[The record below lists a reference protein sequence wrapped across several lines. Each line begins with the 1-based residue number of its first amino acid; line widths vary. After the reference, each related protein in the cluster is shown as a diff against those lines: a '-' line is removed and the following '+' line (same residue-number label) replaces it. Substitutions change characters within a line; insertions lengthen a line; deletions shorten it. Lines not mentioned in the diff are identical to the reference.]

1 MGSTSGRAALRA
13 VEFHH
18 FAIDDRWLLFD
29 VHALHVIPS
38 CELDG
43 MLLELAR
50 EPRPR
55 AEIVQAATARGMDRS
70 EVVARIR
77 ELRRHRFL
85 LAPHERVRAAELGS
99 GTSYA
104 TFMVNVA
111 QRCNLTCS
119 YCYVNKGLFDYEEKP
134 IARMAKTTAAALIDQ
149 IHTAFPHFRS
159 YGYHFY
165 GGEPLLNFDVIRML
179 VEDAEARAAQ
189 DGTKTEYHITTNGTL
204 LTREVADF
212 MDEHAF
218 TVYFSIDGDQETHD
232 ELRTYVNGRGS
243 FDDVERNLEYLRT
256 RERVH
261 LIGSSVIRKGFTL
274 QDGIKLLEDHG
285 AKQCKAER
293 VRLRDD
299 DPLALTGDDHDRYL
313 ADVRRL
319 IDHYVDYLTSGRKPM
334 DFRLSSKILQVLT
347 RKRRN
352 FFCPAGDRMF
362 GISANGEIY
371 PCALHVGRPQSKI
384 GDVEHGVDV
393 EKQQAF
399 RRKFSAEHQEGCQ
412 TCWTRNL
419 CGGGCSA
426 MVDRFGHEDCDALRA
441 ESEAAIAIYQHFA
454 ERDLTLLYGLVS
466 PKMARW
472 VRGELNDP
480 GELLPT
486 EAASL
491 HQVAEE

>member
-1 MGSTSGRAALRA
+1 MSNSNGRTALRA
-13 VEFHH
+13 VEYHH

-29 VHALHVIPS
+29 VLALRVIPS

-43 MLLELAR
+43 KLLDLAR
-50 EPRPR
+50 EPQLRQ
-55 AEIVQAATARGMDRS
+55 ELIDAAVAGGADRGEARTR
-70 EVVARIR
+70 VRT
-77 ELRRHRFL
+77 LRRARFL
-85 LAPHERVRAAELGS
+85 LAPNEQPEIAELGS

-104 TFMVNVA
+104 TFMINVA

-119 YCYVNKGLFDYEEKP
+119 YCYVNKGLFDYDEKP
-134 IARMAKTTAAALIDQ
+134 IARMQMATADALVDQ
-149 IHTAFPHFRS
+149 IHAAFPDFRS

-165 GGEPLLNFDVIRML
+165 GGEPLLNFDVIRHL
-179 VEDAEARAAQ
+179 VERAEERAAR

-218 TVYFSIDGDQETHD
+218 TVYFSIDGNQQTHD
-232 ELRTYVNGRGS
+232 ELRTYVSGRGS
-243 FDDVERNLEYLRT
+243 FADVERNLQYLRT
-256 RERVH
+256 KPRVH

-274 QDGIKLLEDHG
+274 QDGIQMLEDHG

-313 ADVRRL
+313 ADVKRL
-319 IDHYVDYLTSGRKPM
+319 IAHYIDYLSSGRKPM

-352 FFCPAGDRMF
+352 FFCPAADRMF

-384 GDVEHGVDV
+384 GDIVHGVDP
-393 EKQQAF
+393 EKQRAF
-399 RRKFSAEHQEGCQ
+399 RQKFSAEHQEGCQ

-426 MVDRFGHEDCDALRA
+426 MVDRFGHEDCQSLRA

-454 ERDLTLLYGLVS
+454 ESDPTFLYGLVS
-466 PKMARW
+466 PKIARW
-472 VRGELNDP
+472 ARGELDDP
-480 GELLPT
+480 AELMPT
-486 EAASL
+486 EAAAL
-491 HQVAEE
+491 HQVIEP